1 MTRETTQGTSR
12 APAHTGVVGRSLPAD
27 DAAAIVAGDLEYV
40 TDRRV
45 DGMLHGAV
53 HRSAHPHAR
62 IVSVD
67 TARAA
72 SEPGVVAVLTAGD
85 VPCNQLGT
93 DSENGAVLAG
103 DVVRQVG
110 EAIALVAAADPETA
124 RRAADLIEVGYE
136 PLPVV
141 DGPDSP
147 APVTVHPRGNVA
159 GTLTFESGDVATAL
173 SSSDLVVDVDTT
185 TSAQEHVAIETPGG
199 MAEWDLGKIT
209 VWCGSQNPGL
219 HRKLVAHALRLNLD
233 DVRLVSNPVG
243 GAFGSRND
251 DPAPVY
257 LALLA
262 WHTTRPVHLH
272 LSRRE
277 TIVAGPKR
285 HPYRTRVRLGFDRAG
300 TLRAIDSRAVA
311 DTGPYVT
318 AGRNVLKTSAELSSG
333 PYAAPNARFDGTVA
347 YSNNA
352 NAGAFRGFGAPQVA
366 FALET
371 AVSEAAVEL
380 GLDPVQIRRA
390 NLTRP
395 GDAHSLY
402 GHTVSR
408 SLRASQ
414 TLDAAAAHP
423 WWRDRDAWAAGSAGP
438 WRRGT
443 GIAMA
448 IKGVGMGSGKGDTAR
463 ARLIVSATGTVNIWA
478 GPNHT
483 GQAIG
488 TAYRQIAADTLGI
501 DHDRIRVHVGDSE
514 LVPESG
520 ATAASRSMYAGGSAV
535 HQVCGRL
542 RAVLDEPGVDTGASF
557 DDVAAHLVASGRAE
571 YEAEFV
577 LPDVDDIGRIPP
589 EALAD
594 YAPHAVYGCSAQ
606 VVRLEVNTLTGEI
619 RLHGVVCAVDAGVA
633 VNPGATVGQAEGGV
647 AQGVGFALF
656 EEYRLDAG
664 VPVTTSLENYLIPTA
679 MDVPPI
685 ETVLVTGHENTGP
698 FGAKGM
704 SEVVVVPTAPAIAAA
719 VGSATGFWP
728 RHLPMTPERV
738 RAGLSAMSGE
748 GTSER
753 SGRRSAAER
762 ARTRARPE
770 NMSAEPAEGAS

>member
-1 MTRETTQGTSR
+1 MTPEAGHGTRR
-12 APAHTGVVGRSLPAD
+12 APERTGMVGRSVPDD
-27 DAAAIVAGDLEYV
+27 DAAAIVAGALEYV
-40 TDRRV
+40 TDRQV

-53 HRSAHPHAR
+53 HRSTHPHAR
-62 IVSVD
+62 IVAVD
-67 TARAA
+67 TARAT

-85 VPCNQLGT
+85 VPRNQLGT
-93 DSENGAVLAG
+93 DPENGVVLAG

-110 EAIALVAAADPETA
+110 EAIALVAAVDADTA
-124 RRAADLIEVGYE
+124 RRAADLIEVAYE

-141 DGPDSP
+141 DGPDSA

-159 GTLTFESGDVATAL
+159 GSIAFESGNVDVALT
-173 SSSDLVVDVDTT
+173 SSDLVVEADTT

-199 MAEWDLGKIT
+199 LAEWDLGKIT

-219 HRKLVAHALRLNLD
+219 HRKLVAHALRLDID

-262 WHTTRPVHLH
+262 WRTARPVHLH

-277 TIVAGPKR
+277 TIIAGPKR
-285 HPYRTRVRLGFDRAG
+285 HPYRTRVRVGFDRSG
-300 TLRAIDSRAVA
+300 MLRAIDSRAVA

-318 AGRNVLKTSAELSSG
+318 AGRNVLKTSAELSTG
-333 PYAAPNARFDGTVA
+333 PYATPNARFDGTVA

-371 AVSEAAVEL
+371 AISEAAVEL
-380 GLDPVQIRRA
+380 RLDPVEIRRR
-390 NLTRP
+390 NLVQP
-395 GDAHSLY
+395 GAAHSLY

-408 SLRASQ
+408 SLRATQ

-463 ARLIVSATGTVNIWA
+463 ARLIVSATGTVHIWA

-488 TAYRQIAADTLGI
+488 TAYQQIAADTLGI
-501 DHDRIRVHVGDSE
+501 GYDLIRVHVGDSE

-535 HQVCGRL
+535 YEVCRRL
-542 RAVLDEPGVDTGASF
+542 RSVLDEVGVGPDAPF
-557 DDVAAHLVASGRAE
+557 DDVAAQLVTSGRAE
-571 YEAEFV
+571 YEAEFA

-589 EALAD
+589 DALAD

-606 VVRLEVNTLTGEI
+606 VVRLAVNTLTGEI
-619 RLHGVVCAVDAGVA
+619 TLHGVVCAVDAGVA

-647 AQGVGFALF
+647 AQGIGFALF

-679 MDVPPI
+679 VDVPPI
-685 ETVLVTGHENTGP
+685 ETILVTGHEDTGP

-728 RHLPMTPERV
+728 SHLPMTPERV
-738 RAGLSAMSGE
+738 RAGLSA
-748 GTSER
+748 SEH
-753 SGRRSAAER
+753 AA
-762 ARTRARPE
+762 ASRT
-770 NMSAEPAEGAS
+770 AS